1 MKIAVMGAGGVG
13 GYFGGM
19 LARAGEDVTFI
30 ARGAHLAAL
39 RGKGLTVK
47 SQFTPFTLP
56 PVEATD
62 DPAAVG
68 PVDLVLLSVK
78 LYDVE
83 AAARAAAPL
92 VGPSTIVMPV
102 QNGVDAA
109 EIVAG
114 ALGGKGTVVGGV
126 AYIAA
131 QIGAPGVIVH
141 NGMHAR
147 LVFGPMDGRPVA
159 ALRAFEERCTRAGFA
174 ASLVEDARRSIWEKF
189 VFLAT
194 MSGMTALTR
203 HTIGPIRSNPTTRAM
218 LIESIAE
225 TAAVGA
231 AIGVNLPADLPERTL
246 ALVDGLPESG
256 KASMAHDLDAGR
268 RIELPWLSGTVA
280 RLGTAHGVPTPIH
293 RAIVGAL
300 ALFVDGKRD

>member
-1 MKIAVMGAGGVG
+1 MKIAVVGAGGVG

-30 ARGAHLAAL
+30 ARGAHLAAMQ
-39 RGKGLTVK
+39 RNGLKVE
-47 SQFTPFTLP
+47 SQITPFSLAS
-56 PVEATD
+56 VKATD
-62 DPAAVG
+62 DASSVG

-83 AAARAAAPL
+83 SAARASAPM
-92 VGPSTIVMPV
+92 VGPSTVVMPV
-102 QNGVDAA
+102 QNGVDAP

-114 ALGGKGTVVGGV
+114 ALGGKGTIVGGI
-126 AYIAA
+126 AYIAG
-131 QIGAPGVIVH
+131 QVEAPGVIRH

-147 LVFGPMDGRPVA
+147 LVFGPLDGKPVPTLA
-159 ALRAFEERCTRAGFA
+159 AFATACNGAGFKGE
-174 ASLVEDARRSIWEKF
+174 LVADARTAMWEKF

-203 HTIGPIRSNPTTRAM
+203 HTIGPIRTNPTTRAM
-218 LIESIAE
+218 LVDSIDE
-225 TAAVGA
+225 TVAVA
-231 AIGVNLPADLPERTL
+231 RALGVSLPADLPARTL
-246 ALVDGLPESG
+246 ALVDGLPVGG

-280 RLGTAHGVPTPIH
+280 RLGAANGVPTPIH
-293 RAIVGAL
+293 RAITGAL
-300 ALFVDGKRD
+300 SLFVDGKRA